1 MSMVFKIA
9 KRNVRRQIGSYALYF
24 LTIAFTVSMLF
35 AVENMLYSDKLS
47 AITSEYND
55 ISTMVNF
62 SVVLVSIVSA
72 VVLGYTSAFMVRLR
86 SREFGLYLTLGMQRK
101 EVMRL
106 FIVETAIISLLALIV
121 GFLFGIVVFQ
131 ILMNILMRIM
141 DISFTFSFISIKATL
156 TSLITAVIIFTLSSF
171 FSLRYINKETISSL
185 LSPRK
190 SEKTVRHIRVW
201 VFVLILSGI
210 LMVLSFFVTYRA
222 MKMSL
227 MGDGS
232 GLSILMLLVLCF
244 ILCFIFHFTLS
255 KTLFSLLCSS
265 KMIMRK
271 GMGSVIVRDL
281 QSKAT
286 SNSLLIGT
294 LSILFLLSIIASN
307 ISVTEKVINEM
318 DIDKSVPYSVMAYSN
333 IENDAFFSKVRDLTE
348 KELGIVDT
356 YEYYLY
362 SNGKGDFGRNIK
374 GWEEMEIKDTFMKES
389 DFNHL
394 LEGFGRERVNLG
406 DNGYIVASRYREMID
421 GVLFPD
427 VEIDGKEYS
436 CISSSYTYPD
446 FHDKYM
452 VFVLPDSAINTMK
465 EERKALVIDAL
476 SSSLEPMSFYL
487 SLRNERGEG
496 DRVWSR
502 DEAKYEANSSSG
514 VLIIAMLFVSSVST
528 SLALAIL
535 SVKAL
540 SSINED
546 KTRMNILRSLGID
559 REGRTKVIGIETL
572 VFFLM
577 PLVVPLLSS
586 LPVASIC
593 KMVYSSW
600 EMEGMEDAAYLTA
613 LGIGGLIVLLSIVYF
628 FVTLRLKTSLLIK
641 RERERLE

>member
-1 MSMVFKIA
+1 MVFKIA

-72 VVLGYTSAFMVRLR
+72 VVLCYTSAFMVRLR

-271 GMGSVIVRDL
+271 EMGSVIVRDL

-427 VEIDGKEYS
+427 VEIEGREYS

-559 REGRTKVIGIETL
+559 REGRTRVIGIETL
-572 VFFLM
+572 VFFLL

>member
-1 MSMVFKIA
+1 MVFKIA

-318 DIDKSVPYSVMAYSN
+318 DIDKSVSYSVMAYSN

>member
-1 MSMVFKIA
+1 MVFKIA

-427 VEIDGKEYS
+427 VEIEGREYS
-436 CISSSYTYPD
+436 CISSSYIYPD

-559 REGRTKVIGIETL
+559 REGRTRVIGIETL
-572 VFFLM
+572 VFFLL

-586 LPVASIC
+586 LPVASIS

>member
-1 MSMVFKIA
+1 MVFKIA

-427 VEIDGKEYS
+427 VEIEGREYS

>member
-1 MSMVFKIA
+1 MVFKIA

-232 GLSILMLLVLCF
+232 GVSILMLLVLCF

>member
-1 MSMVFKIA
+1 MVFKIA

-210 LMVLSFFVTYRA
+210 LMVLSFIVTYRA

-232 GLSILMLLVLCF
+232 GVSILMLLVLCF

-348 KELGIVDT
+348 KELGIVGT

-394 LEGFGRERVNLG
+394 LEGSGRERVNLG

-559 REGRTKVIGIETL
+559 REGRTRVIGIETL
-572 VFFLM
+572 VFFLL

-586 LPVASIC
+586 LPVASIS

>member
-1 MSMVFKIA
+1 MVFKIA

-156 TSLITAVIIFTLSSF
+156 TSLITAVIIFTISSF

-232 GLSILMLLVLCF
+232 GVSILMLLVLCF

-427 VEIDGKEYS
+427 VEIEGREYS

>member
-1 MSMVFKIA
+1 
-9 KRNVRRQIGSYALYF
+9 
-24 LTIAFTVSMLF
+24 
-35 AVENMLYSDKLS
+35 
-47 AITSEYND
+47 
-55 ISTMVNF
+55 
-62 SVVLVSIVSA
+62 
-72 VVLGYTSAFMVRLR
+72 
-86 SREFGLYLTLGMQRK
+86 
-101 EVMRL
+101 
-106 FIVETAIISLLALIV
+106 
-121 GFLFGIVVFQ
+121 
-131 ILMNILMRIM
+131 
-141 DISFTFSFISIKATL
+141 
-156 TSLITAVIIFTLSSF
+156 
-171 FSLRYINKETISSL
+171 
-185 LSPRK
+185 
-190 SEKTVRHIRVW
+190 
-201 VFVLILSGI
+201 
-210 LMVLSFFVTYRA
+210 
-222 MKMSL
+222 
-227 MGDGS
+227 
-232 GLSILMLLVLCF
+232 
-244 ILCFIFHFTLS
+244 
-255 KTLFSLLCSS
+255 
-265 KMIMRK
+265 
-271 GMGSVIVRDL
+271 MGSVIVRDL

-427 VEIDGKEYS
+427 VEIEGREYS

-559 REGRTKVIGIETL
+559 REGRTRVIGIETL

>member
-1 MSMVFKIA
+1 MVFKIA

-232 GLSILMLLVLCF
+232 GVSILMLLVLCF

-307 ISVTEKVINEM
+307 ISVTEKIINEM

-427 VEIDGKEYS
+427 VEIEGREYS

>member
-1 MSMVFKIA
+1 MVFKIA

-72 VVLGYTSAFMVRLR
+72 VVLCYTSAFMVRLR

-427 VEIDGKEYS
+427 VEIEGREYS

>member
-1 MSMVFKIA
+1 MVFKIA

-232 GLSILMLLVLCF
+232 GVSILMLLVLCF

-427 VEIDGKEYS
+427 VEIEGREYS

-572 VFFLM
+572 VFFLL

>member
-1 MSMVFKIA
+1 MVFKIA

-232 GLSILMLLVLCF
+232 GVSILMLLVLCF

-572 VFFLM
+572 VFFLL

>member
-1 MSMVFKIA
+1 MVFKIA

-156 TSLITAVIIFTLSSF
+156 ISLITAVIIFTLSSF

-244 ILCFIFHFTLS
+244 ILCFIFHFTLL

-427 VEIDGKEYS
+427 VEIEGREYS

-446 FHDKYM
+446 FHDKYL

>member
-1 MSMVFKIA
+1 MVFKIA

-559 REGRTKVIGIETL
+559 REGRTRVIGIETL
-572 VFFLM
+572 VFFLL

-613 LGIGGLIVLLSIVYF
+613 LGIGGLILLLSIVYF

>member
-1 MSMVFKIA
+1 MVFKIA

-232 GLSILMLLVLCF
+232 GVSILMLLVLCF

-271 GMGSVIVRDL
+271 GMESVIVRDL

-559 REGRTKVIGIETL
+559 REGRTRVMGIETL
-572 VFFLM
+572 VFFLL

>member
-1 MSMVFKIA
+1 MVFKIA

-232 GLSILMLLVLCF
+232 GVSILMLLVLCF

-559 REGRTKVIGIETL
+559 REGRTRVIGIETL
-572 VFFLM
+572 VFFLL

>member
-1 MSMVFKIA
+1 MVFKIA

-72 VVLGYTSAFMVRLR
+72 VVLCYTSAFMVRLR

-271 GMGSVIVRDL
+271 EMGSVIVRDL

-362 SNGKGDFGRNIK
+362 SNGKGDFGRNIQ

-427 VEIDGKEYS
+427 VEIEGREYS

-446 FHDKYM
+446 FHDKYL

-559 REGRTKVIGIETL
+559 REGRTRVIGIETL
-572 VFFLM
+572 VFFLL

-613 LGIGGLIVLLSIVYF
+613 LGIGGLIFLLSIVYF

>member
-1 MSMVFKIA
+1 MVFKIA

-572 VFFLM
+572 VFFLL

-586 LPVASIC
+586 LPVASIS

>member
-1 MSMVFKIA
+1 MVYKIA

-35 AVENMLYSDKLS
+35 AVENMLYSNELS
-47 AITSEYND
+47 IITAEYND

-62 SVVLVSIVSA
+62 SVILVSIVSA
-72 VVLGYTSAFMVRLR
+72 IVLGYTSAFMVRLR

-190 SEKTVRHIRVW
+190 NEKTVRHIRVW

-210 LMVLSFFVTYRA
+210 LMVLSFFVTYKA

-227 MGDGS
+227 MGEGS

-307 ISVTEKVINEM
+307 ISVTEKAINEM
-318 DIDKSVPYSVMAYSN
+318 DIDKSVPYSVMAFSN
-333 IENDAFFSKVRDLTE
+333 IGDDAFFSSVTNLTE

-374 GWEEMEIKDTFMKES
+374 GWEEMEIKDTIMKES

-394 LEGFGRERVNLG
+394 LEGSGRERVNLG

-421 GVLFPD
+421 GVLFPN
-427 VEIDGKEYS
+427 VEIDGREYS

-446 FHDKYM
+446 FHDKYL
-452 VFVLPDSAINTMK
+452 VFVLPDSAFVTMK

-487 SLRNERGEG
+487 SLRDERGEG

-559 REGRTKVIGIETL
+559 REGRSRVIGIETL
-572 VFFLM
+572 LFFLL

-600 EMEGMEDAAYLTA
+600 EMEGMEAAVYLTA
-613 LGIGGLIVLLSIVYF
+613 LGIGGLIILLSVVYF

-641 RERERLE
+641 KERERLQ

>member
-1 MSMVFKIA
+1 MVFKIA

-232 GLSILMLLVLCF
+232 GVSILMLLVLCF

-427 VEIDGKEYS
+427 VEIEGREYS

-559 REGRTKVIGIETL
+559 REGRTRVIGIETL

>member
-1 MSMVFKIA
+1 MVFKIA

-232 GLSILMLLVLCF
+232 GVSILMLLVLCF

-333 IENDAFFSKVRDLTE
+333 IENDAFFSKVRELTE

-394 LEGFGRERVNLG
+394 LEGFGRERVYLG

-427 VEIDGKEYS
+427 VEIEGREYS

>member
-1 MSMVFKIA
+1 MVFKIA

-232 GLSILMLLVLCF
+232 GVSILMLLVLCF

-427 VEIDGKEYS
+427 VEIEGREYS

-572 VFFLM
+572 VFFLL

-586 LPVASIC
+586 LPVASIS

>member
-1 MSMVFKIA
+1 MVFKIA

-271 GMGSVIVRDL
+271 EMGSVIVRDL

-427 VEIDGKEYS
+427 VEIEGREYS

>member
-1 MSMVFKIA
+1 MVFKIA

-232 GLSILMLLVLCF
+232 GVSILMLLVLCF

-427 VEIDGKEYS
+427 VEIEGREYS

-559 REGRTKVIGIETL
+559 REGRTRVIGIETL
-572 VFFLM
+572 VFFLL

>member
-1 MSMVFKIA
+1 MVFKIA

-232 GLSILMLLVLCF
+232 GVSILMLLVLCF

-286 SNSLLIGT
+286 TNSLLIGT

-333 IENDAFFSKVRDLTE
+333 IENDAFFSKVIDLTE

-356 YEYYLY
+356 YEYYLF

-394 LEGFGRERVNLG
+394 LEGSGRERVNLG

-427 VEIDGKEYS
+427 VEIEGREYS

-613 LGIGGLIVLLSIVYF
+613 LGIGGLIILLSIVYF

>member
-1 MSMVFKIA
+1 MVFKIA

-318 DIDKSVPYSVMAYSN
+318 DIDKSAPYSVMAYSN

-427 VEIDGKEYS
+427 VEIEGREYS

>member
-1 MSMVFKIA
+1 MVFKIA

-427 VEIDGKEYS
+427 VEIEGREYS

-559 REGRTKVIGIETL
+559 REGRTRVIGIETL
-572 VFFLM
+572 VFFLL

-586 LPVASIC
+586 LPVASIS

>member
-1 MSMVFKIA
+1 MVFKIA

-232 GLSILMLLVLCF
+232 GVSILMLLVLCF

-271 GMGSVIVRDL
+271 GMVSVIVRDL

-476 SSSLEPMSFYL
+476 SSSLEPMSFYR
-487 SLRNERGEG
+487 SLRDERGEG

-572 VFFLM
+572 VFFLL

>member
-1 MSMVFKIA
+1 MVFKIA

-427 VEIDGKEYS
+427 VEIEGREYS

-572 VFFLM
+572 VFFLL

>member
-1 MSMVFKIA
+1 MVFKIA

-255 KTLFSLLCSS
+255 KTLFYLLCSS

>member
-1 MSMVFKIA
+1 MVFKIA

-201 VFVLILSGI
+201 VFDLILSGI

>member
-1 MSMVFKIA
+1 MVFKIA

-232 GLSILMLLVLCF
+232 GVSILMLLVLCF

-356 YEYYLY
+356 YEYYLF

-394 LEGFGRERVNLG
+394 LEGSGRERVNLG

-427 VEIDGKEYS
+427 VEIEGREYS

-514 VLIIAMLFVSSVST
+514 VLIISMLFVSSVST

-613 LGIGGLIVLLSIVYF
+613 LGIGGLIILLSIVYF

>member
-1 MSMVFKIA
+1 MVFKIA

-232 GLSILMLLVLCF
+232 GVSILMLLVLCF

-427 VEIDGKEYS
+427 VEIEGREYS

-446 FHDKYM
+446 FHDKYL

-586 LPVASIC
+586 LPVASIS

>member
-1 MSMVFKIA
+1 MVFKIA

-559 REGRTKVIGIETL
+559 REGRTRVMGIETL
-572 VFFLM
+572 VFFLL

>member
-1 MSMVFKIA
+1 MVFKIA

-222 MKMSL
+222 IKMSL

-232 GLSILMLLVLCF
+232 GVSILMLLVLCF

-427 VEIDGKEYS
+427 VEIEGREYS

-572 VFFLM
+572 VFFLL

-586 LPVASIC
+586 LPVASIS

>member
-1 MSMVFKIA
+1 MVFKIA

-232 GLSILMLLVLCF
+232 GVSILMLLVLCF

-427 VEIDGKEYS
+427 VEIEGREYS

-446 FHDKYM
+446 FHDKYL

>member
-1 MSMVFKIA
+1 MVFKIA

-232 GLSILMLLVLCF
+232 GVSILMLLVLCF

-427 VEIDGKEYS
+427 VEIEGREYS

>member
-1 MSMVFKIA
+1 MVFKIA

-374 GWEEMEIKDTFMKES
+374 GWEEMEIKDTFVKES